1 MNPITLDGLHTG
13 LIRVDAASCVVWA
26 NPAAA
31 DFFGRS
37 PSNLCGQRLDEI
49 DLSLARWASRVEAG
63 RPSYLAPEAVV
74 GPNRSVADLVFTRFG
89 AEVLIELHPIAARVR
104 RRRLAERADQQQ
116 QIHLMARQLA
126 HELRNPL
133 AGVRAAAQLI
143 SSQSEQ
149 AAIVRHADL
158 IQREVDRLT
167 RLIERFAGEEAPK
180 LAAVNLHQLLEECAE
195 LVIAERHGQLRL
207 KRDFDPSIPPL
218 QADGGRLHQLVL
230 NLLRNAVQAEAQQ
243 IRLLTRIEHESP
255 LVDQPV
261 RHAVRIEIHDDG
273 RGVPETLRQRLFLP
287 LVSGRDQGSGFG
299 LAIAQQIARAHG
311 GLIEYEALAQGSAFI
326 VRLPLVLALPAQ
338 ETSVHG

>member
-1 MNPITLDGLHTG
+1 MNPVTLDSLHTG
-13 LIRVDAASCVVWA
+13 LIRVDATSRVAWV

-37 PSNLCGQRLDEI
+37 PASLCGQRLDEI
-49 DLSLARWASRVEAG
+49 DLSLARWASRVDAS
-63 RPSYLAPEAVV
+63 RPMYLAPEAVV
-74 GPNRSVADLVFTRFG
+74 GPNRSVADLVFTCHG
-89 AEVLIELHPIAARVR
+89 TEVLIELHPIAARVR

-195 LVIAERHGQLRL
+195 LIIAERHGRL
-207 KRDFDPSIPPL
+207 KLERDFDPSIPLL
-218 QADGGRLHQLVL
+218 QADGGRLHQLIL
-230 NLLRNAVQAEAQQ
+230 NLLRNSVQAEAEQ
-243 IRLLTRIEHESP
+243 ILVLTRIEHESP
-255 LVDQPV
+255 LIDQPI

-273 RGVPETLRQRLFLP
+273 QGVPEALRQRLFLP
-287 LVSGRDQGSGFG
+287 LVSGREQGSGFG

-311 GLIEYEALAQGSAFI
+311 GLIEYEALAKGSAFI
-326 VRLPLVLALPAQ
+326 VRLPLILATESGKAG
-338 ETSVHG
+338 VRG